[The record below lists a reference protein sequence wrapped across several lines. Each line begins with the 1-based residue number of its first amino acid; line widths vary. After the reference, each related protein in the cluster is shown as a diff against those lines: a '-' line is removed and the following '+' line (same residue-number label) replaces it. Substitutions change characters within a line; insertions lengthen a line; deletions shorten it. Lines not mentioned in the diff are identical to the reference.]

1 MPKFARYFLTS
12 ALFVFGISLGSYLAI
27 LNEQPINNVN
37 EVEENNGN
45 DKIIPIQDVVIR
57 NVQEENSVDK
67 NIIETVVDE
76 VKLSPYAKMVIEK
89 KFTRCGH
96 TSIETI
102 DIPSDLINMTEEEVQ
117 AKYENWEI
125 KSFSTK
131 SVSLYRE
138 IVANCNDHFVLK
150 DKNGFLAIYED
161 VTENDM
167 NLKEIT
173 DIDISTLPSGDIA
186 NLKNGI
192 LVYGKDELSG
202 LLEDFGS

>member
-1 MPKFARYFLTS
+1 MQKFARYFLTS
-12 ALFVFGISLGSYLAI
+12 AIFVFGISLGSYLA
-27 LNEQPINNVN
+27 LPKEDYSEKNEIEELEN
-37 EVEENNGN
+37 EN
-45 DKIIPIQDVVIR
+45 KIIPIQDVVIR
-57 NVQEENSVDK
+57 NVQEENNK
-67 NIIETVVDE
+67 NVIETVVEE
-76 VKLSPYAKMVIEK
+76 VKLSPYAKMTIEK

-96 TSIETI
+96 STIETI
-102 DIPSDLINMTEEEVQ
+102 DIPTDLINMTEEEVQ

-150 DKNGFLAIYED
+150 DKDGFLAIYED

-173 DIDISTLPSGDIA
+173 DIDITNLPSGDIK
-186 NLKNGI
+186 NLKEGI
-192 LVYGKDELSG
+192 LVYGKDELSS

>member
-67 NIIETVVDE
+67 NVIETVVDE
-76 VKLSPYAKMVIEK
+76 VKLSPYAKMIIEK

-150 DKNGFLAIYED
+150 AKDGFLVIYED

>member
-12 ALFVFGISLGSYLAI
+12 AIFVFGISLGSYLA
-27 LNEQPINNVN
+27 LPKENYSNETKKD
-37 EVEENNGN
+37 EGESEN
-45 DKIIPIQDVVIR
+45 KIIPIQDVVIR
-57 NVQEENSVDK
+57 NVQEENENNK
-67 NIIETVVDE
+67 NVIETVVEE
-76 VKLSPYAKMVIEK
+76 VKLSPYAKMTIEK

-96 TSIETI
+96 STIETI
-102 DIPSDLINMTEEEVQ
+102 DIPTDLINMTEEEVQ

-131 SVSLYRE
+131 AISLYRE

-150 DKNGFLAIYED
+150 DKDGFLAVYED

-173 DIDISTLPSGDIA
+173 DIDITNLPSGDVE
-186 NLKNGI
+186 NLKDGI
-192 LVYGKDELSG
+192 LVYGKEELSS

>member
-1 MPKFARYFLTS
+1 MPKFARYFFTS

-67 NIIETVVDE
+67 NVIETVVDK
-76 VKLSPYAKMVIEK
+76 VKLSPYAKMIIEK

-150 DKNGFLAIYED
+150 DKDGFLAIYED

>member
-67 NIIETVVDE
+67 NVIETVVDK
-76 VKLSPYAKMVIEK
+76 VKLSPYAKMIIEK

-150 DKNGFLAIYED
+150 DKDGFLAIYED

>member
-12 ALFVFGISLGSYLAI
+12 AIFVFGISLGSYLALPKENS
-27 LNEQPINNVN
+27 LNKVN
-37 EVEENNGN
+37 TEEKKNE

-57 NVQEENSVDK
+57 NVQEENENNK
-67 NIIETVVDE
+67 NVIETVVEE
-76 VKLSPYAKMVIEK
+76 VKLSPYAKMTIEK

-96 TSIETI
+96 STIETI
-102 DIPSDLINMTEEEVQ
+102 DIPTDLINMTEEEVQ

-131 SVSLYRE
+131 AVSLYRE

-150 DKNGFLAIYED
+150 DKDGFLAVYED

-173 DIDISTLPSGDIA
+173 DIDITNLPSGDVE
-186 NLKNGI
+186 NLKEGI
-192 LVYGKDELSG
+192 LVYGKDELSS

>member
-37 EVEENNGN
+37 GVEDNNGN

-57 NVQEENSVDK
+57 NVQEENKVDK
-67 NIIETVVDE
+67 KVIETVVDE
-76 VKLSPYAKMVIEK
+76 VKLSPYAKMIIEK

-150 DKNGFLAIYED
+150 DKDGFLAIYED

>member
-37 EVEENNGN
+37 EVEDNNGN

-57 NVQEENSVDK
+57 NVQEENNVDK
-67 NIIETVVDE
+67 NVIETVVDE

-150 DKNGFLAIYED
+150 DKDGFLAIYED

>member
-67 NIIETVVDE
+67 NVIETVVDE
-76 VKLSPYAKMVIEK
+76 VKLSPYAKMIIEK

-150 DKNGFLAIYED
+150 DKDGFLAIYED

>member
-12 ALFVFGISLGSYLAI
+12 AVFVFGISLGSYLA
-27 LNEQPINNVN
+27 LPK
-37 EVEENNGN
+37 ENYSNKTNIDDGESEN
-45 DKIIPIQDVVIR
+45 KIIPIQDVVIR
-57 NVQEENSVDK
+57 NVQEENNK
-67 NIIETVVDE
+67 NVIETVVEE
-76 VKLSPYAKMVIEK
+76 VKLSPYAKMTIEK

-96 TSIETI
+96 STIETI
-102 DIPSDLINMTEEEVQ
+102 DIPTDLINMTEEEVQ

-150 DKNGFLAIYED
+150 DKDGFLAVYED

-173 DIDISTLPSGDIA
+173 DIDITNLPSGDVE
-186 NLKNGI
+186 NLRDGI
-192 LVYGKDELSG
+192 LVYGKNELSS

>member
-12 ALFVFGISLGSYLAI
+12 AIFVFGISLGSYLALPKENS
-27 LNEQPINNVN
+27 LNKVN
-37 EVEENNGN
+37 TEEKKNE

-57 NVQEENSVDK
+57 NVQEENENSK
-67 NIIETVVDE
+67 NVIETVVEE
-76 VKLSPYAKMVIEK
+76 VKLSPYAKMTIEK

-96 TSIETI
+96 STIETI
-102 DIPSDLINMTEEEVQ
+102 DIPTDLINMTEKEVQ

-131 SVSLYRE
+131 AVSLYRE

-150 DKNGFLAIYED
+150 DKDGFLAVYED

-173 DIDISTLPSGDIA
+173 DIDITNLPSGDVE
-186 NLKNGI
+186 NLKEGI
-192 LVYGKDELSG
+192 LVYGKDELSS